1 MTKELERM
9 YYLLTAMV
17 ENGVTPNNSTSTLER
32 ELYYKLIE
40 AILHNSPN
48 ITIDRKNDL
57 ESNVLKNSGTNV
69 VDANTKYG
77 MDGAT
82 KQFC

>member
-17 ENGVTPNNSTSTLER
+17 ENGVTSKNGIRAMEE
-32 ELYYKLIE
+32 ELYNSLIV
-40 AILHNSPN
+40 AIMRNTPS
-48 ITIDRKNDL
+48 ITIDRTNNL

-69 VDANTKYG
+69 VDANTK
-77 MDGAT
+77 
-82 KQFC
+82 